1 MLCKIRLAVALLVVS
16 VAAYAQ
22 STYGTIYGSVTDPS
36 SAVIKEA
43 VIEAKNPNTG
53 AVRSVKTGADG
64 TFRFVNLDP
73 GSYSVSAAA
82 SGFSSQEK
90 RITLPAREEVAA
102 DFQLALAGAAATSV
116 EVDAEGQE
124 VSTHS

>member
-1 MLCKIRLAVALLVVS
+1 MLRKIRLAVASLVVS

-43 VIEAKNPNTG
+43 IVEAKNPSTG

-73 GSYSVSAAA
+73 GSYSISATA

-90 RITLPAREEVAA
+90 RITLPARSAA
-102 DFQLALAGAAATSV
+102 KKAAHPGRKTKRNSRTQLLAGNRMNAI
-116 EVDAEGQE
+116 
-124 VSTHS
+124 